1 MMTFACIT
9 PDGRP
14 IRIDNEHA
22 DGAGMPAN
30 TGNWMVQYTDNFTFI
45 NAGTKPRSF
54 RIYKKGAVS
63 GALAVAIR
71 DETGKVLDAML
82 KCHQIGRAHV

>member
-30 TGNWMVQYTDNFTFI
+30 TGNWMVQYTDNSKGELVDLMVGDYMIVVHQGGCFI
-45 NAGTKPRSF
+45 SCSRKNDIQGILSADS
-54 RIYKKGAVS
+54 
-63 GALAVAIR
+63 
-71 DETGKVLDAML
+71 
-82 KCHQIGRAHV
+82 